1 MRTLLSHGV
10 MLGMEQA
17 KRAANVRYFSNRQKG
32 KRKRASPM
40 QLASLRLGDLAR
52 VFRSRYGAVRL
63 PDDDAGRDDIRLAVD
78 HLASL
83 PHPAKAIVRWLET
96 WAPWLTLAEHRQI
109 IADGIANQRN
119 WKADALA
126 WRLRYAP

>member
-1 MRTLLSHGV
+1 MRQLHLQLYLLCCSRSCLTSRGWSALRTLLSHGV

-63 PDDDAGRDDIRLAVD
+63 PDDDAGRDDIRLAD
-78 HLASL
+78 RKS
-83 PHPAKAIVRWLET
+83 T
-96 WAPWLTLAEHRQI
+96 
-109 IADGIANQRN
+109 
-119 WKADALA
+119 
-126 WRLRYAP
+126 RLISSHVSISYAVFCLKKKK